1 MANKPELKK
10 HPLIPQLINDL
21 SAKRISRREF
31 LRTSTLLGLS
41 ALTAYKLAG
50 VEALADETAAAKPQA
65 GGTLRV
71 SMAVQD
77 ISDPALFDWGEKA
90 NIARHVLEY
99 LTITGDDNITRPML
113 AESWEASDDLKT
125 WTFYLRQ
132 DVKWHNGDAFNADDV
147 IFNIKRWLDPD
158 TGSSNIS
165 LLGAMVEDVETDE
178 LDEEGKPVVKKR
190 MIEGAVEKIDEHTV
204 KLRMNR
210 PQMAIPENFYSYPM
224 AIVHRDFEGEFLKQP
239 IGTGPFSID
248 THKVGEIAIL
258 KRVDQPYWGGD
269 VYLDEIH
276 YIDHGTA
283 SSAQIAAFA
292 SQQVDMIYEFD
303 FTSYQLASSLPNATI
318 YDAQTAVTA
327 CMRMRVTE
335 PPFDNKAL
343 RQAMLACVD
352 NKRYK
357 EVIYQNKGGTVGEH
371 HHVSPIHPE
380 YYPLPALE
388 QDYEKAKAL
397 LKEAG
402 YEQGLELTIDC
413 GNTNGPWQQQVCE
426 ILKEQLAPAGIKL
439 SINLMPAARYW
450 DIWNKTPF
458 GITSWS
464 HRPLGTMVLSSAY
477 RSDMPWN
484 ETQYSNPEFD
494 AALDKAEALIDVDER
509 RAAMEEA
516 ERILQEDA
524 VMVQP
529 LWQPKFFLA
538 SNKVKDLGA
547 HPAQYHQFATPYHKV
562 WIASEQD

>member
-1 MANKPELKK
+1 MANKPELEK
-10 HPLIPQLINDL
+10 HPLIPQLVADL

-50 VEALADETAAAKPQA
+50 VEALAAETTTTKPQA
-65 GGTLRV
+65 GGTLRI

-113 AESWEASDDLKT
+113 AESWEASDDLKE
-125 WTFYLRQ
+125 WTFYLRK

-165 LLGAMVEDVETDE
+165 LLGAMLEDVETDE
-178 LDEEGKPVVKKR
+178 LDEEGKPVLKKR
-190 MIEGAVEKIDEHTV
+190 MIAGAVEKIDEHTV

-210 PQMAIPENFYSYPM
+210 PQLAIPENFYSYPM

-239 IGTGPFSID
+239 IGTGPFTID

-258 KRVDQPYWGGD
+258 KRVEQPYWGGE

-283 SSAQIAAFA
+283 SAAQIAAFA

-303 FTSYQLASSLPNATI
+303 FASYQLASSLPDATI
-318 YDAQTAVTA
+318 YDAQTAFTA

-426 ILKEQLAPAGIKL
+426 ILKEQLAPVGIKL

-494 AALDKAEALIDVDER
+494 AAMDKAEALIDVDER

-562 WIASEQD
+562 WIASE